1 MENSTQVK
9 LFYLFGLQE
18 TFNNK
23 SVYFILS
30 LITYLLIIT
39 VNLTL
44 IITII
49 QGKGLHEPMY
59 VFLCSLCVNGL
70 YGTAGFYPKLLL
82 DLQSD
87 VQVISYGECL
97 TQAYV
102 IYTSVMCEMSTL
114 TVMSYDRYV
123 AICRPLLYHTIVTS
137 LTVRKLL
144 LFSWFYPLFIGLI
157 VVSLTVRLPLCG
169 SRIDKIFCDIP
180 SILKHA
186 CLPTTINQMLN
197 KFILVVHV
205 LQLLFIVFSY
215 VTLFDN
221 LQGWNNV
228 NSTLNMR
235 NAMAVQFL
243 IIPPVF
249 NPLIYGLNL
258 QQIRRAVFKKCNAHK
273 TIDSIEE
280 RRQRVVSHPE
290 MPDGVPFKI
299 KYPDARERI
308 RRFQLSESIQ
318 MLFDFV
324 GEDDAWSEVFTL
336 QAAAGFATLKST
348 INGSLEDH
356 GIRESTT
363 LYVLWLSVEVV
374 QASVPWAHG
383 RKPLQKRQVRGV
395 KQVVEDTL
403 AN

>member
-23 SVYFILS
+23 SVFFILS

-49 QGKGLHEPMY
+49 QEKGLHEPMY
-59 VFLCSLCVNGL
+59 IFLCSLCVNGL
-70 YGTAGFYPKLLL
+70 YGTAGFYPKFLL

-87 VQVISYGECL
+87 VQVISYGGCL

-102 IYTSVMCEMSTL
+102 IYTFVICEMSTL

-144 LFSWFYPLFIGLI
+144 LLSWCYPLFISLI
-157 VVSLTVRLPLCG
+157 AVILTARIPLCG
-169 SRIDKIFCDIP
+169 SRIDKIFCDNP

-186 CLPTTINQMLN
+186 CLPITINQILN
-197 KFILVVHV
+197 KCIIVVHV

-215 VTLFDN
+215 GQIVRNCVKSAKGRTKFTQTCVPHLITIVIYITVTLFDT

-228 NSTLNMR
+228 NITLNMR

-243 IIPPVF
+243 VIPPVL
-249 NPLIYGLNL
+249 NPVIYGLNL
-258 QQIRRAVFKKCNAHK
+258 KQIRRAVFRKCNAQK
-273 TIDSIEE
+273 IID
-280 RRQRVVSHPE
+280 
-290 MPDGVPFKI
+290 M
-299 KYPDARERI
+299 
-308 RRFQLSESIQ
+308 
-318 MLFDFV
+318 
-324 GEDDAWSEVFTL
+324 
-336 QAAAGFATLKST
+336 
-348 INGSLEDH
+348 
-356 GIRESTT
+356 
-363 LYVLWLSVEVV
+363 
-374 QASVPWAHG
+374 
-383 RKPLQKRQVRGV
+383 KR
-395 KQVVEDTL
+395 
-403 AN
+403 

>member
-23 SVYFILS
+23 SVYFTMS

-49 QGKGLHEPMY
+49 QQKGLHEPMY
-59 VFLCSLCVNGL
+59 IFLCSLCINGL
-70 YGTAGFYPKLLL
+70 YGTAGFYPKFLL

-87 VQVISYGECL
+87 VQVISYSGCL
-97 TQAYV
+97 TQTFV

-144 LFSWFYPLFIGLI
+144 LLSWCYPLFIGLI
-157 VVSLTVRLPLCG
+157 VVSLTVRVPLCG

-186 CLPTTINQMLN
+186 CLPIPINQILN
-197 KFILVVHV
+197 KFVIMVHV
-205 LQLLFIVFSY
+205 LPILFIVFSY
-215 VTLFDN
+215 CQIVRTCVKSAKGRIKFTQTCVPHLITIFMFITVTLFDN
-221 LQGWNNV
+221 LQGWNSNV
-228 NSTLNMR
+228 NITLNMR

-243 IIPPVF
+243 VIPPVF

-258 QQIRRAVFKKCNAHK
+258 QKIRRAVFRKCNPHNI
-273 TIDSIEE
+273 ID
-280 RRQRVVSHPE
+280 
-290 MPDGVPFKI
+290 MKF
-299 KYPDARERI
+299 
-308 RRFQLSESIQ
+308 
-318 MLFDFV
+318 
-324 GEDDAWSEVFTL
+324 
-336 QAAAGFATLKST
+336 
-348 INGSLEDH
+348 
-356 GIRESTT
+356 
-363 LYVLWLSVEVV
+363 
-374 QASVPWAHG
+374 
-383 RKPLQKRQVRGV
+383 
-395 KQVVEDTL
+395 
-403 AN
+403 

>member
-23 SVYFILS
+23 SVYFTLS

-49 QGKGLHEPMY
+49 QQKGLHEPMY
-59 VFLCSLCVNGL
+59 IFLCSLCINGL
-70 YGTAGFYPKLLL
+70 YGTAGFYPKFLL

-87 VQVISYGECL
+87 VQVISYGGCL
-97 TQAYV
+97 TQTFV

-144 LFSWFYPLFIGLI
+144 LLSWL
-157 VVSLTVRLPLCG
+157 
-169 SRIDKIFCDIP
+169 
-180 SILKHA
+180 
-186 CLPTTINQMLN
+186 
-197 KFILVVHV
+197 
-205 LQLLFIVFSY
+205 
-215 VTLFDN
+215 TLFDN

-243 IIPPVF
+243 VIPPVF

-258 QQIRRAVFKKCNAHK
+258 QQIRRAVFRKCNPHNI
-273 TIDSIEE
+273 ID
-280 RRQRVVSHPE
+280 
-290 MPDGVPFKI
+290 MKF
-299 KYPDARERI
+299 
-308 RRFQLSESIQ
+308 
-318 MLFDFV
+318 
-324 GEDDAWSEVFTL
+324 
-336 QAAAGFATLKST
+336 
-348 INGSLEDH
+348 
-356 GIRESTT
+356 
-363 LYVLWLSVEVV
+363 
-374 QASVPWAHG
+374 
-383 RKPLQKRQVRGV
+383 
-395 KQVVEDTL
+395 
-403 AN
+403 

>member
-18 TFNNK
+18 TFINK
-23 SVYFILS
+23 SVYFTLS

-49 QGKGLHEPMY
+49 QEKGLHEPMY
-59 VFLCSLCVNGL
+59 IFLCSLCVNGL

-87 VQVISYGECL
+87 VQVISYGGCF

-102 IYTSVMCEMSTL
+102 IYTSVMCELSTL

-144 LFSWFYPLFIGLI
+144 LFSWCYPLFIALI
-157 VVSLTVRLPLCG
+157 ALSLAVRIPLCG

-186 CLPTTINQMLN
+186 CLPITINQMLN
-197 KFILVVHV
+197 KL
-205 LQLLFIVFSY
+205 
-215 VTLFDN
+215 TLFDT
-221 LQGWNNV
+221 LQGWNSNL
-228 NSTLNMR
+228 NITLNMR

-243 IIPPVF
+243 VIPPVL

-258 QQIRRAVFKKCNAHK
+258 QKIRRAVFRKCNAHK
-273 TIDSIEE
+273 IID
-280 RRQRVVSHPE
+280 
-290 MPDGVPFKI
+290 M
-299 KYPDARERI
+299 
-308 RRFQLSESIQ
+308 
-318 MLFDFV
+318 
-324 GEDDAWSEVFTL
+324 
-336 QAAAGFATLKST
+336 
-348 INGSLEDH
+348 
-356 GIRESTT
+356 
-363 LYVLWLSVEVV
+363 
-374 QASVPWAHG
+374 
-383 RKPLQKRQVRGV
+383 KR
-395 KQVVEDTL
+395 
-403 AN
+403 

>member
-23 SVYFILS
+23 SVYFTLS

-49 QGKGLHEPMY
+49 QQKGLHEPMY
-59 VFLCSLCVNGL
+59 IFLCSLCVNGL
-70 YGTAGFYPKLLL
+70 YGTAGFYPKFLL

-87 VQVISYGECL
+87 VQVISYGGCF

-144 LFSWFYPLFIGLI
+144 LFSWCYPLFIGLI
-157 VVSLTVRLPLCG
+157 VVSLTVRVPLCG

-186 CLPTTINQMLN
+186 CLPIPINQILN
-197 KFILVVHV
+197 KF
-205 LQLLFIVFSY
+205 
-215 VTLFDN
+215 
-221 LQGWNNV
+221 
-228 NSTLNMR
+228 
-235 NAMAVQFL
+235 
-243 IIPPVF
+243 
-249 NPLIYGLNL
+249 
-258 QQIRRAVFKKCNAHK
+258 
-273 TIDSIEE
+273 
-280 RRQRVVSHPE
+280 
-290 MPDGVPFKI
+290 
-299 KYPDARERI
+299 
-308 RRFQLSESIQ
+308 

-324 GEDDAWSEVFTL
+324 GEDDDWSEVFTL
-336 QAAAGFATLKST
+336 QAAVGFATLKST

-363 LYVLWLSVEVV
+363 LPSYHLTSHRPPTFSFSLTFTFPSLISISIIGPRE
-374 QASVPWAHG
+374 
-383 RKPLQKRQVRGV
+383 
-395 KQVVEDTL
+395 
-403 AN
+403 

>member
-49 QGKGLHEPMY
+49 QEKGLHEPMY
-59 VFLCSLCVNGL
+59 IFLCSLCVNGL

-87 VQVISYGECL
+87 VQVISYGGCF

-102 IYTSVMCEMSTL
+102 IYTSVLCEISTL

-144 LFSWFYPLFIGLI
+144 LFSWCYPLFAGLI
-157 VVSLTVRLPLCG
+157 SLISAVRIPLCG
-169 SRIDKIFCDIP
+169 SRIDKIF
-180 SILKHA
+180 L
-186 CLPTTINQMLN
+186 
-197 KFILVVHV
+197 
-205 LQLLFIVFSY
+205 
-215 VTLFDN
+215 TLFDT
-221 LQGWNNV
+221 LQGWNSNV
-228 NSTLNMR
+228 NITLNMR

-243 IIPPVF
+243 VIPPVF

-258 QQIRRAVFKKCNAHK
+258 HQIRSMGRAIV
-273 TIDSIEE
+273 
-280 RRQRVVSHPE
+280 
-290 MPDGVPFKI
+290 
-299 KYPDARERI
+299 
-308 RRFQLSESIQ
+308 
-318 MLFDFV
+318 
-324 GEDDAWSEVFTL
+324 
-336 QAAAGFATLKST
+336 
-348 INGSLEDH
+348 
-356 GIRESTT
+356 
-363 LYVLWLSVEVV
+363 
-374 QASVPWAHG
+374 
-383 RKPLQKRQVRGV
+383 
-395 KQVVEDTL
+395 
-403 AN
+403 

>member
-1 MENSTQVK
+1 MVPRGRKLTKAMENSTQVK

-23 SVYFILS
+23 SVYFTLS

-49 QGKGLHEPMY
+49 QQKGLHEPMY
-59 VFLCSLCVNGL
+59 IFLCSLCVNGL
-70 YGTAGFYPKLLL
+70 YGTAGFYPKFLL

-87 VQVISYGECL
+87 VQGISYGGCL
-97 TQAYV
+97 TQTYV

-144 LFSWFYPLFIGLI
+144 LFSWCYPLFIGLI
-157 VVSLTVRLPLCG
+157 VVSLTVRVPLCG

-186 CLPTTINQMLN
+186 L
-197 KFILVVHV
+197 
-205 LQLLFIVFSY
+205 
-215 VTLFDN
+215 TLFDN
-221 LQGWNNV
+221 LQGWNSNV
-228 NSTLNMR
+228 NITLNMR

-243 IIPPVF
+243 VIPPVF

-258 QQIRRAVFKKCNAHK
+258 QQIRRAVFRKCTPHK
-273 TIDSIEE
+273 IID
-280 RRQRVVSHPE
+280 
-290 MPDGVPFKI
+290 MKC
-299 KYPDARERI
+299 
-308 RRFQLSESIQ
+308 
-318 MLFDFV
+318 
-324 GEDDAWSEVFTL
+324 
-336 QAAAGFATLKST
+336 
-348 INGSLEDH
+348 
-356 GIRESTT
+356 
-363 LYVLWLSVEVV
+363 
-374 QASVPWAHG
+374 
-383 RKPLQKRQVRGV
+383 
-395 KQVVEDTL
+395 
-403 AN
+403 

>member
-49 QGKGLHEPMY
+49 QEKGLHEPMY
-59 VFLCSLCVNGL
+59 IFLCSLCVNGL

-87 VQVISYGECL
+87 VQVISYGGCF

-102 IYTSVMCEMSTL
+102 IYTSVMCEVSTL

-137 LTVRKLL
+137 LNVRKLL
-144 LFSWFYPLFIGLI
+144 LFSWCFPLFIGFI
-157 VVSLTVRLPLCG
+157 VVSSAVRVSLCG

-186 CLPTTINQMLN
+186 CLPITINQNLN
-197 KFILVVHV
+197 KLVIVINVLQILFIL
-205 LQLLFIVFSY
+205 FSY
-215 VTLFDN
+215 GQIVRTCVKSAKGRIKFTQTCVPHLITIVIFVTVTLFDN

-243 IIPPVF
+243 VIPPVL

-258 QQIRRAVFKKCNAHK
+258 QQIRRAVFRKCNAHK
-273 TIDSIEE
+273 IIDM
-280 RRQRVVSHPE
+280 RC
-290 MPDGVPFKI
+290 
-299 KYPDARERI
+299 
-308 RRFQLSESIQ
+308 
-318 MLFDFV
+318 
-324 GEDDAWSEVFTL
+324 
-336 QAAAGFATLKST
+336 
-348 INGSLEDH
+348 
-356 GIRESTT
+356 
-363 LYVLWLSVEVV
+363 
-374 QASVPWAHG
+374 
-383 RKPLQKRQVRGV
+383 
-395 KQVVEDTL
+395 
-403 AN
+403 

>member
-30 LITYLLIIT
+30 LTTYLLIIT

-49 QGKGLHEPMY
+49 QEKGLHEPMY
-59 VFLCSLCVNGL
+59 IFLCSLCVNGL

-87 VQVISYGECL
+87 VQVISYGGCF

-123 AICRPLLYHTIVTS
+123 AICRPLLYHTIVTN

-144 LFSWFYPLFIGLI
+144 LFSWCYSLFIGLI
-157 VVSLTVRLPLCG
+157 SLSLTVRLPLCG
-169 SRIDKIFCDIP
+169 SRIDKIFCDNP

-186 CLPTTINQMLN
+186 CLPITINH
-197 KFILVVHV
+197 ILSRCIIVVHV
-205 LQLLFIVFSY
+205 LQVLFIVFSY
-215 VTLFDN
+215 SQILRTCVKSAKVRIKFTQTCVPHLITIFIFVTVTLFDN
-221 LQGWNNV
+221 LQGWNSNV
-228 NSTLNMR
+228 NITLNMR

-243 IIPPVF
+243 VIPPVL
-249 NPLIYGLNL
+249 NPVIYGLNL
-258 QQIRRAVFKKCNAHK
+258 QQIRRAVFRKCNAHK
-273 TIDSIEE
+273 ILDM
-280 RRQRVVSHPE
+280 RC
-290 MPDGVPFKI
+290 
-299 KYPDARERI
+299 
-308 RRFQLSESIQ
+308 
-318 MLFDFV
+318 
-324 GEDDAWSEVFTL
+324 
-336 QAAAGFATLKST
+336 
-348 INGSLEDH
+348 
-356 GIRESTT
+356 
-363 LYVLWLSVEVV
+363 
-374 QASVPWAHG
+374 
-383 RKPLQKRQVRGV
+383 
-395 KQVVEDTL
+395 
-403 AN
+403 

>member
-18 TFNNK
+18 TFINK
-23 SVYFILS
+23 SVYFTLS

-49 QGKGLHEPMY
+49 QEKGLHEPMY
-59 VFLCSLCVNGL
+59 IFLCSLCVNGL

-87 VQVISYGECL
+87 VQVISYGGCF

-102 IYTSVMCEMSTL
+102 IYTSVMCELSTL

-144 LFSWFYPLFIGLI
+144 LFSWCYPLFIALI
-157 VVSLTVRLPLCG
+157 ALSLAVRIPLCG

-186 CLPTTINQMLN
+186 CLPITINQILN
-197 KFILVVHV
+197 KFVIVVHV
-205 LQLLFIVFSY
+205 LQILFIVFSY
-215 VTLFDN
+215 CQIVSTCVKSAKGRIKFTQTCVPHLITMVIFITVTLFDT
-221 LQGWNNV
+221 LQGWNGSV
-228 NSTLNMR
+228 TITLNMR

-243 IIPPVF
+243 VIPPVL

-258 QQIRRAVFKKCNAHK
+258 QQIRRAVFRKCNAHK
-273 TIDSIEE
+273 IID
-280 RRQRVVSHPE
+280 
-290 MPDGVPFKI
+290 M
-299 KYPDARERI
+299 
-308 RRFQLSESIQ
+308 
-318 MLFDFV
+318 
-324 GEDDAWSEVFTL
+324 
-336 QAAAGFATLKST
+336 
-348 INGSLEDH
+348 
-356 GIRESTT
+356 
-363 LYVLWLSVEVV
+363 
-374 QASVPWAHG
+374 
-383 RKPLQKRQVRGV
+383 KR
-395 KQVVEDTL
+395 
-403 AN
+403 

>member
-23 SVYFILS
+23 SVYFILP

-49 QGKGLHEPMY
+49 QEKGLHEPMY
-59 VFLCSLCVNGL
+59 IFLCSLCVNGL

-87 VQVISYGECL
+87 VQVISYGGCF

-102 IYTSVMCEMSTL
+102 IYTSVMCEISTL

-144 LFSWFYPLFIGLI
+144 LFSWCCPLFIALI
-157 VVSLTVRLPLCG
+157 ALSLAVRISLCG

-186 CLPTTINQMLN
+186 CLPITINQNLN
-197 KFILVVHV
+197 KFVIVVNV
-205 LQLLFIVFSY
+205 LQILFILSAFGLRCAASAQGILRRLCIMCLRGAARVQFALCLRSAQAPFSPERPEAPFGPERPEAPFGPKRPEAPFGPERPEAPF
-215 VTLFDN
+215 VPERPEAPFGPERPEAPFGPELPEAPFGPELPATSSGPGL
-221 LQGWNNV
+221 
-228 NSTLNMR
+228 STRVPSPGSAARVPALEVPPKWAKPEVEWGLSPSPEPPPRR
-235 NAMAVQFL
+235 NAHPG
-243 IIPPVF
+243 PP
-249 NPLIYGLNL
+249 L
-258 QQIRRAVFKKCNAHK
+258 
-273 TIDSIEE
+273 
-280 RRQRVVSHPE
+280 
-290 MPDGVPFKI
+290 
-299 KYPDARERI
+299 
-308 RRFQLSESIQ
+308 
-318 MLFDFV
+318 
-324 GEDDAWSEVFTL
+324 
-336 QAAAGFATLKST
+336 
-348 INGSLEDH
+348 
-356 GIRESTT
+356 
-363 LYVLWLSVEVV
+363 
-374 QASVPWAHG
+374 
-383 RKPLQKRQVRGV
+383 
-395 KQVVEDTL
+395 
-403 AN
+403 

>member
-9 LFYLFGLQE
+9 LFHLFGLQE
-18 TFNNK
+18 TFNDK

-49 QGKGLHEPMY
+49 QEKGLHEPMY
-59 VFLCSLCVNGL
+59 IFLCSLCVNGL
-70 YGTAGFYPKLLL
+70 YGTAGFYPKILL

-87 VQVISYGECL
+87 VQVISYGGCL

-144 LFSWFYPLFIGLI
+144 LFSWCYPLFTGLI
-157 VVSLTVRLPLCG
+157 AVSLAIRIPLCG

-186 CLPTTINQMLN
+186 CLSITVNQIWS
-197 KFILVVHV
+197 KCLVLVHV
-205 LQLLFIVFSY
+205 LQMLFIAFSY
-215 VTLFDN
+215 CQIVRTCVKSAKGRIKFTQTCVPHLITIVIFITVTLFDN
-221 LQGWNNV
+221 FQGWNNV
-228 NSTLNMR
+228 NITLNMR

-243 IIPPVF
+243 VIPPVL
-249 NPLIYGLNL
+249 NPVIYGLNL
-258 QQIRRAVFKKCNAHK
+258 QQIRRKFLKKNNNMQ
-273 TIDSIEE
+273 S
-280 RRQRVVSHPE
+280 
-290 MPDGVPFKI
+290 
-299 KYPDARERI
+299 
-308 RRFQLSESIQ
+308 
-318 MLFDFV
+318 
-324 GEDDAWSEVFTL
+324 
-336 QAAAGFATLKST
+336 
-348 INGSLEDH
+348 
-356 GIRESTT
+356 
-363 LYVLWLSVEVV
+363 
-374 QASVPWAHG
+374 
-383 RKPLQKRQVRGV
+383 
-395 KQVVEDTL
+395 
-403 AN
+403 